1 MLALLVG
8 IGPGS
13 RVNSRSIQI
22 AYFHGVITRLR
33 ISAAGT
39 GGVPRGSNT
48 PHPPPPPPVLSRNSE
63 CMQSWN

>member
-8 IGPGS
+8 LCPRS

-33 ISAAGT
+33 ISTVGA
-39 GGVPRGSNT
+39 GGVPCGSD
-48 PHPPPPPPVLSRNSE
+48 PA
-63 CMQSWN
+63 